1 MGNDPPLKA
10 AAIDL
15 GSNSFRLL
23 IAELQDNRFRPVL
36 NRLETVALGEGLAP
50 GGTLSAAA
58 LNRAAVTLRSFRQD
72 LDRHSPRRLRV
83 CGTEALRQAGNSI
96 AFLAEAKRILGC
108 PVEILTGDE
117 EARLTFKA
125 IAESLDLPAPLLIA
139 DVGGGSTELI
149 FVRDRSRAPDCC
161 SLPLGALRLT
171 EKFAGVENGD
181 PEKIRSLRRHVRD
194 YLQPLVTPNLHL
206 VGSGGTITALAA
218 LLLGLKT
225 YDHFWVHGSCIA
237 AAQLSQSLDRLCRM
251 TVAER
256 CKLFG
261 LENGRGR
268 IIIAGLVI
276 FQVLLE
282 LCKAE
287 KLLVSDAGLLEGII
301 LSVMAAN
308 GTLPG

>member
-10 AAIDL
+10 AAVDL

-23 IAELQDNRFRPVL
+23 IVELEGNRLRPVL
-36 NRLETVALGEGLAP
+36 TRLETIGLGEGLTS
-50 GGTLSAAA
+50 GGILSAAA
-58 LNRAAVTLRSFRQD
+58 QDRAFAALHSFRRD
-72 LDRHSPRRLRV
+72 LDRHCPHRLRV
-83 CGTEALRQAGNSI
+83 CGTEALRQADNSQD
-96 AFLAEAKRILGC
+96 FLTAAKRILGRR
-108 PVEILTGDE
+108 VEILTGDE
-117 EARLTFKA
+117 EAHLTFEA
-125 IAESLDLPAPLLIA
+125 IADSLELPTPLLIA

-161 SLPLGALRLT
+161 SLPLGALSLT
-171 EKFAGVENGD
+171 ERFPGVENGD
-181 PEKIRSLRRHVRD
+181 RDKISSLRRYVRD
-194 YLQPLVTPNLHL
+194 CLRPHITPGHNL

-225 YDHFWVHGSCIA
+225 YDRIRVHGSRIA
-237 AAQLSQSLDRLCRM
+237 VAQLNQSFDRLASM

-268 IIIAGLVI
+268 IIIAGLII
-276 FQVLLE
+276 FQALIE
-282 LCKAE
+282 LCRAE
-287 KLLVSDAGLLEGII
+287 KMLVSDAGLLEGII
-301 LSVMAAN
+301 LSVMTAN